1 MSDEPPPYTPQALS
15 DILPIYHA
23 ASAQHH
29 ISIYTLHQTSP
40 DQLLLTLRDHPS
52 ESATHYT
59 STLPFCRIRTNKT
72 GGFMNRKPHVIITTN
87 DSDES
92 LKRPLAEGRFD
103 THGTGTTITYSHEPN
118 MQMIQ
123 RLELEDSA
131 SQRLKT
137 TIWGHDHWWMPN
149 PGNRAVLELTNE
161 TEEIVARFVHS
172 GPVSQMTG
180 FGTRDSAGK
189 KKMDKEELGDLHV
202 VDALAEGGRVE
213 VICSAMVVV
222 ERAKRRAKNISCTGF
237 KNTTL
242 AGSMMP

>member
-1 MSDEPPPYTPQALS
+1 
-15 DILPIYHA
+15 
-23 ASAQHH
+23 
-29 ISIYTLHQTSP
+29 
-40 DQLLLTLRDHPS
+40 
-52 ESATHYT
+52 
-59 STLPFCRIRTNKT
+59 
-72 GGFMNRKPHVIITTN
+72 MNRKPHVIITTN

-92 LKRPLAEGRFD
+92 LNRPMAEGRFD

-161 TEEIVARFVHS
+161 TDEIVARFVHS

-180 FGTRDSAGK
+180 FGTRESAGK
-189 KKMDKEELGDLHV
+189 KGMDKEELGDLHI
-202 VDALAEGGRVE
+202 VDALAEGGRAE

-222 ERAKRRAKNISCTGF
+222 ERAKRRAKNISC

-242 AGSMMP
+242 AGNMMSFAG

>member
-1 MSDEPPPYTPQALS
+1 
-15 DILPIYHA
+15 
-23 ASAQHH
+23 
-29 ISIYTLHQTSP
+29 
-40 DQLLLTLRDHPS
+40 
-52 ESATHYT
+52 
-59 STLPFCRIRTNKT
+59 
-72 GGFMNRKPHVIITTN
+72 MNRKPHVIITTN

-92 LKRPLAEGRFD
+92 LNRPMAEGRFD

-161 TEEIVARFVHS
+161 TDEIVARFVHS

-180 FGTRDSAGK
+180 FGTRESAGK
-189 KKMDKEELGDLHV
+189 KRMDKEELGDLHI
-202 VDALAEGGRVE
+202 VDALAEGGRAE

-222 ERAKRRAKNISCTGF
+222 ERAKRRAKNISC

-242 AGSMMP
+242 AGNMMSFTG